1 MMAFKSL
8 DYLKQENLI
17 RASIPYTHR
26 KQGYISADKKT
37 YINFASND
45 YLGLAGEPS
54 ILDAFAN
61 AINKHGFGSS
71 ASVAVSG
78 YHKAQQQF
86 EYAMSEFLE
95 RERAVFFNSGYL
107 ANIGVI
113 TALTDRDD
121 KLLID
126 KRAHASLYDGILLSR
141 ANYKRYPHQ
150 DMCAISQQL
159 TAYAPTWLITE
170 SVFSIEGDITPIPDL
185 FNLMR
190 SCHTEL
196 MIDDAHGIGILG
208 QHGRGISE
216 HFQLSPQ
223 AIDCLITPLGKALGG
238 VGAIVSGEHRMIEQV
253 IQYARSYR
261 YTTALPPAI
270 FCGLLQ
276 ALKLIKND
284 NWRRVVLQE
293 RIAFFIQTA
302 IKLGISL
309 LSTDKTPIKTIVM
322 GDNHRCLE
330 IQQQLQT
337 AGFLVGAMRP
347 PTVPPKQ
354 AALRITLSCLHT
366 ETMLQN
372 LLEHISRCLEQA
384 SY

>member
-1 MMAFKSL
+1 MMASKSL
-8 DYLKQENLI
+8 DYLKQENLL
-17 RASIPYTHR
+17 RASIPYNHR
-26 KQGYISADKKT
+26 KYGYILSDKKT

-45 YLGLAGEPS
+45 YLGLAGETS
-54 ILDAFAN
+54 ILNAFAN
-61 AINKHGFGSS
+61 GINKHGFGSS

-107 ANIGVI
+107 ANIGAI
-113 TALTDRDD
+113 TALTDRED

-150 DMCAISQQL
+150 DMRAISQQL

-170 SVFSIEGDITPIPDL
+170 GVFSIEGDITPVPDL
-185 FNLMR
+185 VHL
-190 SCHTEL
+190 TQAYQTQL
-196 MIDDAHGIGILG
+196 MIDDAHGLGILG

-223 AIDCLITPLGKALGG
+223 AIDCLITPLGKAFGG
-238 VGAIVSGEHRMIEQV
+238 VGAIVAGEHRMIEQV

-270 FCGLLQ
+270 FYGLLQ
-276 ALKLIKND
+276 AVKLVKKD
-284 NWRRVVLQE
+284 SWRRDLLQE

-309 LSTDKTPIKTIVM
+309 LSIDKTPIKTIVI
-322 GDNHRCLE
+322 GDNHRCIE
-330 IQQQLQT
+330 IQRQLQT

-347 PTVPPKQ
+347 PTVAPKQ

-366 ETMLQN
+366 ETMLKN
-372 LLEHISRCLEQA
+372 LLEHISRCLEPTP
-384 SY
+384 